1 LIAYFDSSVLVRAY
15 LPDEEG
21 HIEVLQMINDPAL
34 GIVTGTWTRIEVS
47 GALVRAARGGRP
59 TVVVDEQ
66 GLLAAL
72 DSDLGP
78 DGPITLLTMPQD
90 RIEEEALKIVRK
102 HGLRAMDSWHL
113 AAALLA
119 LPGLLEPDEESG
131 FASRDQEQLNVAVR
145 LGFKPM

>member
-1 LIAYFDSSVLVRAY
+1 LIVYFDSSVLVRAY

-21 HIEVLQMINDPAL
+21 HVEVLQMINDPVL

-47 GALVRAARGGRP
+47 GALVRAARAGRP
-59 TVVVDEQ
+59 TLVVDEP

-78 DGPITLLTMPQD
+78 DGPITLLAVPQD
-90 RIEEEALKIVRK
+90 RIEDEALKIVRK

-113 AAALLA
+113 AAALLT

-131 FASRDQEQLNVAVR
+131 FASRDQEQLDIAVR